1 MTQFGT
7 EIRSRVASAR
17 RSLASAQA
25 AGDDYLAEVL
35 AGELESLSRI
45 AAEHH
50 VVLDEDEPAA

>member
-1 MTQFGT
+1 MTEFGT
-7 EIRSRVASAR
+7 EIRSRVESAR
-17 RSLASAQA
+17 RSLASARA

-50 VVLDEDEPAA
+50 VPIDEDEPAA